1 MTAPSPSRT
10 GSGASGGARRDHR
23 AAGGRGGV
31 PGVGAGAARGGGAVP
46 RRQRPIG
53 DDQATELLLAFG
65 RLLRGNRQGDGM
77 PSHLKA
83 QFVKGLLAPRHVG
96 ALAVVALYGPLTV
109 SELASREGLA
119 LSTASLLVTQL
130 SQAGLVERSEDA
142 HDRRRTVVTVAPAF
156 RRESEAAI
164 ESKLAPLRRAL
175 ARMGV
180 RRATALLEGVGILVE
195 EITGNGG
202 PASTGGERSHGREE
216 CSR

>member
-1 MTAPSPSRT
+1 MTAPSLSRT
-10 GSGASGGARRDHR
+10 GSGASGDARR
-23 AAGGRGGV
+23 
-31 PGVGAGAARGGGAVP
+31 
-46 RRQRPIG
+46 
-53 DDQATELLLAFG
+53 DDQATELLLAFA
-65 RLLRGNRQGDGM
+65 RLLRGHRHGDGM

-83 QFVKGLLAPRHVG
+83 QFASGLLAPRHVG

-142 HDRRRTVVTVAPAF
+142 NDRRRTVVSVAPAY
-156 RRESEAAI
+156 RRESEAAL

-175 ARMGV
+175 ARMGT
-180 RRATALLEGVGILVE
+180 RRATALLEGVAILVE

-202 PASTGGERSHGREE
+202 SAADGARPHDREE
-216 CSR
+216 VPL